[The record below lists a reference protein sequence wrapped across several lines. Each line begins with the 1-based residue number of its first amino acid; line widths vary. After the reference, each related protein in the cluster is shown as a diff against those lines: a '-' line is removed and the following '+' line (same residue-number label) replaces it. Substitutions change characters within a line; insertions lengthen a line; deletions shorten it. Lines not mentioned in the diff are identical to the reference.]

1 MGDIM
6 KPEDQLIQERIRKL
20 NEIRESGVVA
30 YPYKFDKKHNAL
42 DLQNEFRKLQKE
54 KRTKTRVSIA
64 GRIMLLRRMGKVTF
78 MQIQDQTGRIQ
89 LYFAQDNV
97 KKNKYKFLKKL
108 DLGDF
113 IGVEGTIFKTKTGEL
128 TIDVKKY
135 ELLSKSLRPLP
146 EKFHGLKDDDIRFRF
161 RELDLIMNPGT
172 KEIFLKR
179 AKILK
184 YIREFMDKKGF
195 IEMST
200 PILQT
205 VYGGANAR
213 PFVTKINAWNMP
225 MYLKISPEIFLKRLM
240 VGGFEKIY
248 DMNYNFRNEG
258 VDKTH
263 NPEFYMIEYYWAYAD
278 REDIMELTEELW
290 EYVALKVNGTTKVKR
305 GNVVIDLKRPW
316 KKMKMVDAVK
326 KYAQVDLSKLS
337 DEEIKNVMK
346 GYNIDYKGDFSKGLA
361 MSLIFEDLVEDKL
374 IQPIHILDHPIEST
388 PLCKPTKY
396 DPHLVE
402 RTEAYIN
409 GWEICN
415 GYSELND
422 PLLQRKLLEKQV
434 ELGRAGDE
442 EAHPMDEDFLK
453 SMEIGMPPAGGLGF
467 GVDRM
472 IILLT
477 GADSIR
483 EVIPF
488 PIMRPDKPEKP
499 KKGKNK

>member
-1 MGDIM
+1 M
-6 KPEDQLIQERIRKL
+6 KPEDQLMQERIRKL
-20 NEIRESGVVA
+20 NEIREKGIVA

-42 DLQNEFRKLQKE
+42 ELQEKFSKLKKE
-54 KRTKTRVSIA
+54 EKTKTKVSVA

-78 MQIQDQTGRIQ
+78 MQIQDQSGRIQ
-89 LYFAQDNV
+89 VYFAQDNV
-97 KKNKYKFLKKL
+97 GKEKYKLLKKL
-108 DLGDF
+108 DMGD
-113 IGVEGTIFKTKTGEL
+113 IVGIKGLIFKTRTGEL

-135 ELLSKSLRPLP
+135 ELLCKSLRPLP
-146 EKFHGLKDDDIRFRF
+146 EKFHGLKDDDIRFRH
-161 RELDLIMNPGT
+161 RELDLIMNPGV
-172 KEIFLKR
+172 KDIIIKR
-179 AKILK
+179 AKVLK
-184 YIREFMDKKGF
+184 HIREFMDKKAF

-205 VYGGANAR
+205 IYGGANAR
-213 PFVTKINAWNMP
+213 PFVTNINAWNMP

-278 REDIMELTEELW
+278 REMIMELTEELW
-290 EYVALKVNGTTKVKR
+290 EYVALKVNGTTKVKH
-305 GNVVIDLKRPW
+305 GKTSIDLKRPW
-316 KKMKMVDAVK
+316 KKMKMADAVK
-326 KYAQVDLSKLS
+326 KYAKIDINKLS
-337 DEEIKNVMK
+337 DTEIKNVMK
-346 GYNIDYKGDFSKGLA
+346 GYNIEYEGDFSKGVA
-361 MSLIFEDLVEDKL
+361 MSLIFEELVEDKL

-402 RTEAYIN
+402 RTEFYIN
-409 GWEICN
+409 GWEIGN

-422 PLLQRKLLEKQV
+422 PLLQRELLEKQA

-442 EAHPMDEDFLK
+442 EAHPMDEDFLQAI
-453 SMEIGMPPAGGLGF
+453 EIGMPPAGGLGF

-488 PIMRPDKPEKP
+488 PTMRPEKSDKPEKG
-499 KKGKNK
+499 KKK